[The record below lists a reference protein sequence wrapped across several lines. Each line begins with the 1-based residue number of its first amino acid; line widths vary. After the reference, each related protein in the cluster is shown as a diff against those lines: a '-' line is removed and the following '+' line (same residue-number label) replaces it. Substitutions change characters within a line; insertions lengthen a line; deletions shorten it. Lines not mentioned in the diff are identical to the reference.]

1 MSMTPEERITNMTK
15 AINQA
20 IKVMGDRFG
29 STEEDVARAI
39 QGLKASR
46 PPCRRPRRRSR
57 CQSAAPHRLRVS
69 VKLHPA
75 NGLVGVRAPGGS
87 RDSNGFRRWAHRC
100 HLYSLLSAGT
110 SHPTD

>member
-39 QGLKASR
+39 QGLKASMQTASQEK
-46 PPCRRPRRRSR
+46 P
-57 CQSAAPHRLRVS
+57 VS
-69 VKLHPA
+69 V
-75 NGLVGVRAPGGS
+75 GG
-87 RDSNGFRRWAHRC
+87 ATQ
-100 HLYSLLSAGT
+100 A
-110 SHPTD
+110 